1 MSLED
6 VNKQFQNEQTEKYNM
21 GVQDQLK
28 TPIINTTESS
38 RKCLNCDRKINNS
51 NNSNNSNLYCS
62 KDCETTYIIKQH
74 IRDLIPELEE
84 EIHNLNQEVIPFGPN
99 YKTNYENH
107 NLKIL
112 KKELLLDKYKTELGL
127 TNSDLPP
134 NAIPIPKNK
143 GGKKQKKTKKRKWSQ
158 KYKKSINCKKPKGFS
173 QKQYCKYGRK
183 KN

>member
-1 MSLED
+1 MSLAD
-6 VNKQFQNEQTEKYNM
+6 VNQQFEFEKIETHNM
-21 GVQDQLK
+21 KDEDNLI
-28 TPIINTTESS
+28 PFRINTAKSS
-38 RKCLNCDRKINNS
+38 GKCLNCNMKI
-51 NNSNNSNLYCS
+51 NNSNLYCN
-62 KDCETTYIIKQH
+62 KDCETTDIIKQH
-74 IRDLIPELEE
+74 IRDLIPALEE
-84 EIHNLNQEVIPFGPN
+84 EIHNLNQEIIPVGPN

>member
-1 MSLED
+1 MSLAD

-28 TPIINTTESS
+28 TPRINTTESS

-51 NNSNNSNLYCS
+51 
-62 KDCETTYIIKQH
+62 
-74 IRDLIPELEE
+74 
-84 EIHNLNQEVIPFGPN
+84 
-99 YKTNYENH
+99 
-107 NLKIL
+107 KIL
-112 KKELLLDKYKTELGL
+112 KTELLLDKYKTELGL

-143 GGKKQKKTKKRKWSQ
+143 GGKNKKKTKKRKWSQ